1 MRIVFRADASRD
13 GGTGHV
19 MRLSALAE
27 AVLAEKIE
35 AFFIGEITELPWV
48 TKRLHEMGFS
58 KLLESDIDFVPNS
71 KTDILI
77 LDSYSIPIDNNFIQ
91 PSNWLHVVA
100 ISDSFT
106 PLYQTSLTVYPE
118 IETKYRNGLNSKI
131 LSGPKYILLRKG
143 IRKKLKSNKLN
154 NKIKIVVTGGGS
166 DPFDFSG
173 AMSRILSDIDLD
185 FQVTF
190 LVPHGSNYE
199 TDSRFIFVDIGPSM
213 DEIIDEAD
221 IVFTTAS
228 TTCLEIIAREIPV
241 GVVCAIEN
249 QLETYESLSKLGIV
263 QVIGF
268 KNSEWEI
275 DIENVKDLIE
285 SPSVRSQLI
294 TRNTGVIDQL
304 GSARV
309 LKAILDLP
317 KQID

>member
-1 MRIVFRADASRD
+1 
-13 GGTGHV
+13 

-35 AFFIGEITELPWV
+35 AIFIGEITELPWV
-48 TKRLHEMGFS
+48 TKRLDEMGFS
-58 KLLESDIDFVPNS
+58 KILASDEDFVPNS
-71 KTDILI
+71 ETDILI
-77 LDSYSIPIDNNFIQ
+77 LDSYSIPIENNFIQ
-91 PSNWLHVVA
+91 PRKWLHVVA
-100 ISDSFT
+100 ISDSLT

-118 IETKYRNGLNSKI
+118 IETKDRNGLKRKI

-143 IRKKLKSNKLN
+143 IRGKVNSSKLN
-154 NKIKIVVTGGGS
+154 DKIKIVVTGGGS

-173 AMSRILSDIDLD
+173 EMSRILADIDLD

-190 LVPHGSNYE
+190 LVSRVSNCKA
-199 TDSRFIFVDIGPSM
+199 DSRFIFVDIGPSL

-228 TTCLEIIAREIPV
+228 TTCLEMIAREIPV
-241 GVVCAIEN
+241 GVVCAVEN
-249 QLETYESLSKLGIV
+249 QLETYESLSRLGIV

-268 KNSEWEI
+268 KDSEWKI
-275 DIENVKDLIE
+275 DIKSVKDLID
-285 SPSVRSQLI
+285 SPSIRSQLI
-294 TRNTGVIDQL
+294 TRNTGIIDQM